1 MDEQKATLAKVRESI
16 ESELSDF
23 LGKQSAYLESISSD
37 LAPVA
42 HSLSSFLLDGG
53 KRLRPL
59 FAYSAF
65 IGAGGVADKN
75 VKDALKFQIQRVK
88 LLEEKSRSG
97 IEFLHP
103 SSRPCIEAARI
114 LYCGIVDA
122 VEAIDYE
129 VFNKRAKVSMT
140 QRLKVAIPAWREGVK
155 ARNEFGQG
163 HVQGIA
169 KVI

>member
-1 MDEQKATLAKVRESI
+1 MEELAKFGVDR
-16 ESELSDF
+16 
-23 LGKQSAYLESISSD
+23 AYLQ
-37 LAPVA
+37 
-42 HSLSSFLLDGG
+42 
-53 KRLRPL
+53 RR
-59 FAYSAF
+59 
-65 IGAGGVADKN
+65 VADKN

-88 LLEEKSRSG
+88 QLEEKSRSG

-129 VFNKRAKVSMT
+129 VFDKRAKVSMT
-140 QRLKVAIPAWREGVK
+140 QRLKVAVPAWREGVK